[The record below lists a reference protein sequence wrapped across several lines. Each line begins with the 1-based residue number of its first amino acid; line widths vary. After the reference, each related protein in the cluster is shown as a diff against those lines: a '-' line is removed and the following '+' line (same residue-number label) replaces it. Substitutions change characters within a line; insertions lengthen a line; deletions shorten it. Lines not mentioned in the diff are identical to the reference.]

1 MLCLVAQVVSN
12 SLRPHEL
19 YVTCKAPLSMGI
31 LQAKIL
37 EWVAI
42 PSSRGFSQPRDQA
55 QVSRLVGG
63 FFAIWTTRE
72 ARRQEGKA
80 FYPKPC
86 MSFQPSGQAAPF
98 NEEQL
103 SQQQPTL
110 LASGGA
116 WVLTGDLSG
125 AQQCPLQS
133 LHHLK
138 NPAQGPSPER
148 CSIVSGL
155 GARFSSLCDTILLF
169 ILSGRSLSLPLS
181 PLLLLPAGV

>member
-1 MLCLVAQVVSN
+1 
-12 SLRPHEL
+12 
-19 YVTCKAPLSMGI
+19 
-31 LQAKIL
+31 
-37 EWVAI
+37 
-42 PSSRGFSQPRDQA
+42 
-55 QVSRLVGG
+55 
-63 FFAIWTTRE
+63 
-72 ARRQEGKA
+72 
-80 FYPKPC
+80 

-169 ILSGRSLSLPLS
+169 ILSGRSLSPSLS
-181 PLLLLPAGV
+181 PPVAPCRCVTPMMEGTVWSMADGFSDKKKRQSLPSKILQSYSKTH

>member
-1 MLCLVAQVVSN
+1 MDFSLPGSSLHGDSPGKNTGVGCHTLLQGIFPTQGSSPGLPPCRWILCHLNHQG
-12 SLRPHEL
+12 SL
-19 YVTCKAPLSMGI
+19 
-31 LQAKIL
+31 
-37 EWVAI
+37 
-42 PSSRGFSQPRDQA
+42 
-55 QVSRLVGG
+55 
-63 FFAIWTTRE
+63 E
-72 ARRQEGKA
+72 ARGQGL
-80 FYPKPC
+80 YPKPC
-86 MSFQPSGQAAPF
+86 MSFQPSGQVAPF

-138 NPAQGPSPER
+138 NPAQGLSPER
-148 CSIVSGL
+148 CSIVCGL